1 MRILQVKEYV
11 GIELEL
17 VNTGYVAVETNS
29 QDELRGTEIY
39 TGDILD
45 FGARLSGV
53 EITYERPFEKEVR
66 IEDTNWDPDSSNGWS
81 TPRIRTRIFE
91 EVPLEDRPF

>member
-17 VNTGYVAVETNS
+17 VNTGYVAVEIS
-29 QDELRGTEIY
+29 SPDELRDTEIQPY
-39 TGDILD
+39 DILGQ
-45 FGARLSGV
+45 GARLSGV
-53 EITYERPFEKEVR
+53 EITYEGPFEKEVR
-66 IEDTNWDPDSSNGWS
+66 IEDTNWNPNSSKGWS
-81 TPRIRTRIFE
+81 TPRTITRIFD